1 MSGHRLTLQ
10 RRIILEALRTSR
22 QTVSAPD
29 LYERLRAD
37 HPNLG
42 RATVFRNLDALV
54 EAGLAQR
61 FEREGHVYA
70 YASCSDAHHH
80 HLVCSRCHR
89 ATEIAEDLVNPVISG
104 LHERYGFA
112 VEHAS
117 LDFYGTCAECLRAAP
132 QGTGPA
138 AGVRLPV

>member
-29 LYERLRAD
+29 LYEPLRAD

-61 FEREGHVYA
+61 FERQGHVYA

-89 ATEIAEDLVNPVISG
+89 APKIAEDLVNPVISG
-104 LHERYGFA
+104 LHARYGFA
-112 VEHAS
+112 VAHDS
-117 LDFYGTCAECLRAAP
+117 P
-132 QGTGPA
+132 
-138 AGVRLPV
+138 